1 MYRLKLKGS
10 PIVFCEEHV
19 VIIVE
24 HNQVQ
29 RKATQTRGLNIVV
42 DLIKV
47 HESEREESELPKDTV
62 LTLFLVTVIA

>member
-1 MYRLKLKGS
+1 MYRLKGS

-29 RKATQTRGLNIVV
+29 RKPTQTRGLNIVV
-42 DLIKV
+42 HLIKV
-47 HESEREESELPKDTV
+47 HEREREKERNLNSLKI
-62 LTLFLVTVIA
+62 LF